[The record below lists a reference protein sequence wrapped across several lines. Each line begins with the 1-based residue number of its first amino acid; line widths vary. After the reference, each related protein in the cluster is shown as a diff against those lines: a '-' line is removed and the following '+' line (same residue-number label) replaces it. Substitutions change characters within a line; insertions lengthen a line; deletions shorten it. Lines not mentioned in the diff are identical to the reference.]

1 MALGISCV
9 FMISNF
15 RRVKCCS
22 TVWPVIS
29 RYWHS
34 NLYGRLSTTILV
46 KLSRQK
52 SAVYCLHFLFFSP
65 EKNMQVLK
73 DVPLLQSS
81 DSFIWWCYINL
92 RYDFCLVRNQLLWK
106 GFVAIS
112 PANLKIEEN
121 FVKKQGR
128 KCMKQVWGN
137 KLAVPVDMHMVEF
150 SLKGFLSESMIA
162 QRCAVAQWVVCR
174 VFALETGVQVLW
186 QAFFSQQLF

>member
-1 MALGISCV
+1 MTEIG
-9 FMISNF
+9 
-15 RRVKCCS
+15 
-22 TVWPVIS
+22 
-29 RYWHS
+29 
-34 NLYGRLSTTILV
+34 
-46 KLSRQK
+46 
-52 SAVYCLHFLFFSP
+52 CLLLAFFFFSP

-112 PANLKIEEN
+112 PANLKIEED
-121 FVKKQGR
+121 FVKKQGK

-137 KLAVPVDMHMVEF
+137 KLAVPVDMHMVES

-186 QAFFSQQLF
+186 QAFFPQQLF